1 MLYYYILSK
10 LNKIFIGELYLI
22 DNSEGIVL
30 YFAKTLQEKKAKD
43 TIILDI
49 KKISIIADYF
59 IITTSQSSIHLKSL
73 IAVIKD
79 AIIENKINRNLRCE
93 GSEYTGWALLD
104 CGDIIIHL
112 FSEEKRSFYHL
123 EQLWQ
128 DAKQVNI

>member
-1 MLYYYILSK
+1 M
-10 LNKIFIGELYLI
+10 I
-22 DNSEGIVL
+22 DNSEGIAL

-59 IITTSQSSIHLKSL
+59 IITTAQSSIHLKSL

-93 GSEYTGWALLD
+93 GSECTGWALLD